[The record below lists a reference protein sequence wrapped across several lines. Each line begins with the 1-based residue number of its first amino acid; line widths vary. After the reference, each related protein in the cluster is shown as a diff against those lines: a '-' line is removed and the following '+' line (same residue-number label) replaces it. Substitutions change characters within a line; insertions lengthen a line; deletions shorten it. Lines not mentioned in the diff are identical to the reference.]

1 MTAACILVGAVM
13 PAARWA
19 IGGGITHVVHPRG
32 SRHRADGS
40 HPSAVNAGL
49 PQCQVV
55 KSPYASTRPYNL
67 PLWHPNP
74 AFSPDAY

>member
-1 MTAACILVGAVM
+1 MTQ
-13 PAARWA
+13 
-19 IGGGITHVVHPRG
+19 VVHPLG
-32 SRHRADGS
+32 SRHAPDGS
-40 HPSAVNAGL
+40 HPPVVNAGL

-55 KSPYASTRPYNL
+55 KFPYASTRPYNL